1 MTTLAATSTLSASA
15 AVSAV
20 RASQQYCLLM
30 QPTFAAQNDTIAVLA
45 NLVAVTLAARA
56 SQKSLAIGM
65 LNQVVEI
72 ATLLLGELY
81 GMQQMPLSRPD
92 NDQVTEFVRSANAGR
107 SVSST
112 PSLPPLTPL
121 PAQLKH

>member
-1 MTTLAATSTLSASA
+1 
-15 AVSAV
+15 
-20 RASQQYCLLM
+20 
-30 QPTFAAQNDTIAVLA
+30 VLA
-45 NLVAVTLAARA
+45 NVLAVTLASRA
-56 SQKSLAIGM
+56 GQKSLAIGM

-72 ATLLLGELY
+72 ATLLLGEIY

-92 NDQVTEFVRSANAGR
+92 SDQMNELIRSATVAR
-107 SVSST
+107 SVST

>member
-1 MTTLAATSTLSASA
+1 MATLAATSTLAASA

-20 RASQQYCLLM
+20 RASQQYSLLM
-30 QPTFAAQNDTIAVLA
+30 QSTFAAQADTLTVLA
-45 NLVAVTLAARA
+45 NVLAVTLASRA

-72 ATLLLGELY
+72 ATLLMGELY

-107 SVSST
+107 TVST
-112 PSLPPLTPL
+112 PSLAPLPPM

>member
-1 MTTLAATSTLSASA
+1 MATLAATSTLAASA

-20 RASQQYCLLM
+20 RASQQYSLLM
-30 QPTFAAQNDTIAVLA
+30 QSTFAAQADTLTVLA
-45 NLVAVTLAARA
+45 NVLAVTLASRA

-72 ATLLLGELY
+72 ATLLMGELY
-81 GMQQMPLSRPD
+81 GMQEMPLSRPD
-92 NDQVTEFVRSANAGR
+92 NDQVSEFVRAATVAR
-107 SVSST
+107 SVST